1 MGILK
6 EKIFG
11 SVDLGVY
18 MAINNNFL
26 LIPTNTPEEKV
37 HAYQKPFKDIENF
50 SLYPI
55 TINQS
60 SLLGVYTA
68 SNSKGILVPSIT
80 SDAETQ
86 ELVNLCSS
94 FDMRLEQLDSR
105 DNALGNLILCNNSGA
120 VISNE
125 LSGNVKTIQDVLDVE
140 VLILDFAQNKL
151 PGSCGVANN
160 SGCCVHPLISETE
173 AEMISD
179 VLKVPVDVS
188 TINMGNPYVRAGS
201 VANDFGGI
209 FGFDSSGPELM
220 RLSNVLNL

>member
-26 LIPTNTPEEKV
+26 LIPTNTPKEKV
-37 HAYQKPFKDIENF
+37 HAFQKPFNHLDKF
-50 SLYPI
+50 TLFPM

-60 SLLGVYTA
+60 SLLGAYTA
-68 SNSKGILVPSIT
+68 TNSNGILVPSII
-80 SDAETQ
+80 SDSEIQ
-86 ELVNLCSS
+86 ELRIFCST
-94 FDMRLEQLDSR
+94 FDMQLEILESR
-105 DNALGNLILCNNSGA
+105 DNALGNLILCNNKGA
-120 VISNE
+120 VISTE
-125 LSGNVKTIQDVLDVE
+125 LSANVKTIQDVLDVE

-151 PGSCGVANN
+151 PGSCGVTNN
-160 SGCCVHPLISETE
+160 NGCCLHPLISESE

-179 VLKVPVDVS
+179 ILKVPVDVS
-188 TINMGNPYVRAGS
+188 TVNMGNPYLRAGT

-209 FGFDSSGPELM
+209 FGYDSSGPELM

>member
-26 LIPTNTPEEKV
+26 LIPTNTPKEKV
-37 HAYQKPFKDIENF
+37 HAFQKPFNEIDNF
-50 SLYPI
+50 SLFPI

-60 SLLGVYTA
+60 LLLGAYTA
-68 SNSKGILVPSIT
+68 TNSNGILVPSII
-80 SDAETQ
+80 SDSEVQ
-86 ELVNLCSS
+86 ELKTLCSS
-94 FDMRLEQLDSR
+94 YDMRLEILDSR
-105 DNALGNLILCNNSGA
+105 DNALGNLILCNNNGA

-125 LSGNVKTIQDVLDVE
+125 LSGNVKIIQDVLDVE
-140 VLILDFAQNKL
+140 VLILDYAQNKL
-151 PGSCGVANN
+151 PGSCGVTNN
-160 SGCCVHPLISETE
+160 NGCCVHPLVSQSE

-188 TINMGNPYVRAGS
+188 TVNMGNPYLRAGS
-201 VANDFGGI
+201 VTNDFGGI
-209 FGFDSSGPELM
+209 FGYDSSGPELM